1 MDIGTNILVDKN
13 TKGKIFD
20 IKRFATEDGP
30 GIRTLI
36 FLKGCPLRCEW
47 CANPESHELKTHI
60 MYYRNQCV
68 HCGKCIEK
76 CPQQAIKPDQKFGL
90 KIDLDKCIGCGECV
104 DVCYY
109 NALELIGESIS
120 VKELI
125 QRVMRDK
132 EFYDN
137 SGGGIT
143 LTGGEPLFQPVFTRE
158 LLKACKKK
166 ISIQQL
172 KRVVTQTGISL
183 PLSYL
188 ILI

>member
-1 MDIGTNILVDKN
+1 MGVDDQANMALNEN

-30 GIRTLI
+30 GIRTLV

-68 HCGKCIEK
+68 HCGKCIET
-76 CPQQAIKPDQKFGL
+76 CPQQVIKPDKQFGL
-90 KIDLDKCIGCGECV
+90 KIDFDKCTGCGECV

-109 NALELIGESIS
+109 NALELIGEEIS
-120 VKELI
+120 VRELME
-125 QRVMRDK
+125 RVMRDK
-132 EFYDN
+132 EFYDY

-143 LTGGEPLFQPVFTRE
+143 LSGGEPLFQPAFARE
-158 LLKACKKK
+158 LLKSCKKK

-172 KRVVTQTGISL
+172 KHVVTPTGI
-183 PLSYL
+183 
-188 ILI
+188 I